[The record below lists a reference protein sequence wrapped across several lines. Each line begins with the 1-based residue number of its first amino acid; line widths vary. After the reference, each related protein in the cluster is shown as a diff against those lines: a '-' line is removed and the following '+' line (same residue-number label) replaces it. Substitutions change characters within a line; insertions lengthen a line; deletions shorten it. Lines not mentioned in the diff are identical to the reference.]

1 MKFHSMASLISQMQE
16 DIRFQEGLTAC
27 MNCGVCTAIC
37 PAAAY
42 FDYDPR
48 KICQDV
54 QTGDEQVLEELL
66 KGEEIW
72 MCGQCLSCKTRCPR
86 NNTPGYII
94 QVLRKVSQQK
104 GYFVQSRLGRQ
115 QLIIKRVIGHSILET
130 GYCVHP
136 KLVVPEIHPEQGPM
150 WTWALENGKELYAQC
165 GSLFYEPGVG
175 GIRKID
181 EATLGEMRAIFKETG
196 ALTLFEQ
203 IETASKEKAEEMG
216 LSFSDDVDND
226 YFKEI
231 QV

>member
-1 MKFHSMASLISQMQE
+1 MVSLISLLQQ

-37 PAAAY
+37 PAAAH

-48 KICQDV
+48 KICQEV
-54 QTGDEQVLEELL
+54 QSGDEHVLEDLL

-94 QVLRKVSQQK
+94 QVLRKVSQQR
-104 GYFVQSRLGRQ
+104 GLFVHSRLGRQ
-115 QLIIKRVIGHSILET
+115 QLILKRVIGHSILET

-136 KLVVPEIHPEQGPM
+136 KLVVPEMHPEQGPV
-150 WTWALENGKELYAQC
+150 WTWVLKNGKELYAQC

-175 GIRKID
+175 GMRQID
-181 EATLGEMRAIFKETG
+181 EDTLYEMRAIFKETG

-203 IETASKEKAEEMG
+203 IESASRDKADEMG
-216 LSFSDDVDND
+216 LTFSADAEND
-226 YFKEI
+226 YFKAI
-231 QV
+231 QI